1 MYKEAYYIWNFKS
14 SWDSNEEETK
24 KNNWEEVEEEIEQN
38 DQIFLNA
45 HTIKSQK
52 TQQNDSKK
60 AKCLM
65 MKLLMHTY
73 HF

>member
-1 MYKEAYYIWNFKS
+1 MKLLKVVEIAM
-14 SWDSNEEETK
+14 K
-24 KNNWEEVEEEIEQN
+24 KRLKRIIEKKLKKKLN
-38 DQIFLNA
+38 KMIKYFLNA

-60 AKCLM
+60 VKCLM